1 MKIRKIEASQV
12 KEERRMAFLLRH
24 IGPRWASSFEQ
35 LLNQWMK
42 RLSCDYS
49 GDYWNYFELSNGGF
63 YLTPSA
69 TKKTFLMTSTNFA
82 RENVSADAAGII
94 VTMLALTELM
104 GIMDCKGDG
113 GLDNI
118 IERYNSLRDFAI
130 EHHERERIFSII
142 Y

>member
-1 MKIRKIEASQV
+1 MKIRRIEASPV
-12 KEERRMAFLLRH
+12 EEERTAFLLRH
-24 IGPRWASSFEQ
+24 IGSRWVSSFEQ

-49 GDYWNYFELSNGGF
+49 GDHWDYFELSNGGF
-63 YLTPSA
+63 YLTPLA
-69 TKKTFLMTSTNFA
+69 TNKTLLMASPNFA
-82 RENVSADAAGII
+82 EENVSADAAGII
-94 VTMLALTELM
+94 VTMFALTELM

-118 IERYNSLRDFAI
+118 IERYYALRDFAI
-130 EHHERERIFSII
+130 EHNEREKIFSII